1 MCSAAWG
8 RPAPDRQGVAPVPA
22 AFDPA
27 AGTQQA
33 AARPPRRPHPQT
45 AHRPPRPW
53 GGGGGV
59 LGTALPQPRFRP
71 SRKEPEFGMFGSRG
85 PSLTGRLRPRP
96 SRGGRG
102 RGRGPRGRQ
111 RRRRVRG
118 APRLPAQPYAL
129 GTRAAASLRPGGA
142 GRGLAAG
149 LAARPPWE
157 PGPAGL
163 PALGGSELA
172 AAFPPGKAV
181 VRGRQIAPSARGRE
195 HLPGPTGRSPLD
207 AAAPQPSPA
216 QSLAQSRLHK
226 PPEPFLGLFFLRNRK
241 LGCEPLVPPGQG
253 AAKGGAGW
261 GFGPRGGR
269 HPALLLQP
277 PAPQGTPGAWQRGAY
292 RQRSGRK
299 RSCWPSCPGSAA
311 HLLQPQHWVT
321 SAFGCH
327 LHKSGPGRVE
337 PVCWHSVPPS
347 LLCG

>member
-1 MCSAAWG
+1 M
-8 RPAPDRQGVAPVPA
+8 
-22 AFDPA
+22 
-27 AGTQQA
+27 
-33 AARPPRRPHPQT
+33 
-45 AHRPPRPW
+45 
-53 GGGGGV
+53 

-102 RGRGPRGRQ
+102 RGRGPRGRR
-111 RRRRVRG
+111 RRRRVWG

-181 VRGRQIAPSARGRE
+181 VRGRQMAPSARGRE

-216 QSLAQSRLHK
+216 QPSPWPRAASTSRQSL
-226 PPEPFLGLFFLRNRK
+226 FWDCFFLETGSWGVSHSFPQVKAPPRAGQAGGLDPEEVATLPCFCNPQRPR
-241 LGCEPLVPPGQG
+241 EPQVPGREVPTDRGAGGKG
-253 AAKGGAGW
+253 AAGLAAQAPLPTCSSPSTGSLLPLGATCTS
-261 GFGPRGGR
+261 
-269 HPALLLQP
+269 PAL
-277 PAPQGTPGAWQRGAY
+277 G
-292 RQRSGRK
+292 
-299 RSCWPSCPGSAA
+299 
-311 HLLQPQHWVT
+311 V
-321 SAFGCH
+321 
-327 LHKSGPGRVE
+327 
-337 PVCWHSVPPS
+337 
-347 LLCG
+347 